1 MLCEWT
7 VLVQAAAASAPSGN
21 LLVPWV
27 SVSSRRPFH
36 TLGRYFLLGR
46 RMDLV
51 REGSRCVM
59 EHRKLEAQS
68 QLDENIA
75 DPSHGY

>member
-1 MLCEWT
+1 
-7 VLVQAAAASAPSGN
+7 
-21 LLVPWV
+21 
-27 SVSSRRPFH
+27 
-36 TLGRYFLLGR
+36 
-46 RMDLV
+46 MDLV